1 MQIKLM
7 STIKQT
13 KPIVVIKIGG
23 SLLGS
28 EDTTLEDVV
37 KMQKDGSSP
46 VVIHGGGP
54 IISDWMKK
62 QGTQPSFVRGLR
74 VTDQESMDI
83 VSAVLAGLVNKQLV
97 SSIQALGGKV
107 IGISGVDGQILQS
120 NILDS
125 DLGQVGRI
133 VNVNTD
139 FLMTCIENGYIPVIS
154 PIGVEIDDN
163 RNPTG
168 TILNINGDTA
178 AGEIACS
185 LKCESIIFLTDVA
198 GILDQDRNLI
208 ADINRDGIKKLID
221 EKIVEG
227 GMIPK
232 VEACIR
238 ALDGVNIARIMD
250 GRNKNALLS
259 LNSEDKIGTSITS
272 IR

>member
-1 MQIKLM
+1 MNTKN
-7 STIKQT
+7 QT
-13 KPIVVIKIGG
+13 NAIVVIKIGG

-28 EDTTLEDVV
+28 EDTTLEDLVQ
-37 KMQKDGSSP
+37 MQKDGMFP

-97 SSIQALGGKV
+97 SSLQALGGKV
-107 IGISGVDGQILQS
+107 IGISGVDGQTLQS
-120 NILDS
+120 SILDD

-133 VNVNTD
+133 VNVNTNL
-139 FLMTCIENGYIPVIS
+139 LMSCIEGGYIPVIA
-154 PIGVEIDDN
+154 PIGIEIDEDL
-163 RNPTG
+163 NPTG

-185 LKCESIIFLTDVA
+185 LKSDSIIFLTDVA
-198 GILDQDRNLI
+198 GILDEN
-208 ADINRDGIKKLID
+208 KKLID
-221 EKIVEG
+221 DIDQAGIHELIDKQIVEG

-232 VEACIR
+232 VEACLS
-238 ALDGVNIARIMD
+238 ALHGVDIAWIMD
-250 GRNKNALLS
+250 GRNSHALLS
-259 LNSEDKIGTSITS
+259 LKSKDTIGTR